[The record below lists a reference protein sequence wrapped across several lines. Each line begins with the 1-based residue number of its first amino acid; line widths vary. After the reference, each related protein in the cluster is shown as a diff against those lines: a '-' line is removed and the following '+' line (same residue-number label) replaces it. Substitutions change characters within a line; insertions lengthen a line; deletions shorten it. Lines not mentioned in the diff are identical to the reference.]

1 MTSSSTNTPQN
12 TDDLGFITA
21 TLSTDELF
29 KSISVRFIPVT
40 KYYIEAV
47 NASQP
52 GPVDIIVLTL
62 PENAEPKEYE
72 FGAPPGPDSVSAS
85 LSRRGSPDGG
95 AHPYAA
101 YSGKLVLTKVDHLKP
116 SLEGTFYFT
125 GKNSQGEEISLSDGK
140 FEITGR
146 SW

>member
-12 TDDLGFITA
+12 PDDLGFITA

-29 KSISVRFIPVT
+29 KSISVRFIPGGSA
-40 KYYIEAV
+40 YHIDAV

-52 GPVDIIVLTL
+52 GPVDIIDLTL
-62 PENAEPKEYE
+62 PENAELKEYE
-72 FGAPPGPDSVSAS
+72 FGAPPGPDSVNAS
-85 LSRRGSPDGG
+85 LSRRGWPDRG
-95 AHPYAA
+95 AYPYAA

-116 SLEGTFYFT
+116 SFEGTFYFT

-146 SW
+146 